1 MSVRDMK
8 KILVVDD
15 ETAILNSLRR
25 VLSNLSYDV
34 LVADSGIKALTLM
47 SEQQVD
53 LVISDM
59 RMPGMDGYELLSH
72 IKTLYPNT
80 VRIILSGYADEKL
93 VMKALLKNIA
103 RTYLFKPWNNQ
114 ELAELIEYLFETEK
128 LLQSNL
134 LSMINNAEDLPTIKS
149 SFSHILS
156 LIDQDAEI
164 AVVAKAITEDQT
176 VVGKILHIANS
187 AFYGLKTGSVM
198 EAIKYLGLKAIR
210 DIVLSTPIMDAFRIS
225 GRHAVIMDRQW
236 NHAFYTNKVLVF
248 LYEKFYRKKLLEI
261 EGNAGLLHNI
271 GCAFLIKHR
280 HADYMAIKKRALQES
295 VFDSDLERENLGFT
309 HCEAG
314 GYLLSWWDLPYPIVE
329 CALYHHTPFD
339 KRIINKELVM
349 SVHLAQ
355 KYACDFILEKPTEG
369 FYPEVYE
376 ALSVDRDKFDWAIS
390 ELKE

>member
-1 MSVRDMK
+1 MK

-15 ETAILNSLRR
+15 EIAILNSLRR
-25 VLSNLSYDV
+25 VLNNLGYGV
-34 LVADSGIKALTLM
+34 LVADSGDKALALM
-47 SEQQVD
+47 SEQQID

-59 RMPGMDGYELLSH
+59 RMPGMDGYELLSRV
-72 IKTLYPNT
+72 KGLYPNT

-103 RTYLFKPWNNQ
+103 RTYLFKPWNNH

-149 SFSHILS
+149 SYSHILS

-176 VVGKILHIANS
+176 MVGKILHIANS

-210 DIVLSTPIMDAFRIS
+210 DIVLSTPIMDLFKMS
-225 GRHAVIMDRQW
+225 GRHADIMDRQW
-236 NHAFYTNKVLVF
+236 CHAFYTNKVLVF
-248 LYEKFYRKKLLEI
+248 LYEKFYRKKLSEI

-280 HADYMAIKKRALQES
+280 YADYMAIRKRAAQES
-295 VFDSDLERENLGFT
+295 VYDNDLERDIFGFT

-329 CALYHHTPFD
+329 CALYHQTPFD

-355 KYACDFILEKPTEG
+355 KYACELIAEQVTEK
-369 FYPEVYE
+369 FFPEVFE
-376 ALSVDRDKFDWAIS
+376 ALSVDRYKFDRAIS
-390 ELKE
+390 ALNE

>member
-1 MSVRDMK
+1 MK

-15 ETAILNSLRR
+15 EMAILNALRR
-25 VLSNLSYDV
+25 ILQNLNYDV
-34 LVADSGIKALTLM
+34 MIADNGIKALELM
-47 SEQQVD
+47 AEQPVD

-59 RMPGMDGYELLSH
+59 RMPGMGGYELLSH
-72 IKTLYPNT
+72 VKDLYPNT
-80 VRIILSGYADEKL
+80 VRIILSGYADEKV

-103 RTYLFKPWNNQ
+103 RTYLFKPWDNTK
-114 ELAELIEYLFETEK
+114 LAELIGYLFDTEK

-149 SFSHILS
+149 SFSQITS

-164 AVVAKAITEDQT
+164 AVVAKAIMEDQA
-176 VVGKILHIANS
+176 VAGKILHIANS
-187 AFYGLKTGSVM
+187 AFYGLKTGSVL

-210 DIVLSTPIMDAFRIS
+210 DIVLSTPIMDLFKAS
-225 GRHAVIMDRQW
+225 GPHAVIMDKQW

-248 LYEKFYRKKLLEI
+248 LYEKFFRKNLPES

-280 HADYMAIKKRALQES
+280 YRDYMSVRKRSSLES
-295 VFDSDLERENLGFT
+295 VIESDLERDTLGFT

-329 CALYHHTPFD
+329 CALYHHAPFD

-349 SVHLAQ
+349 AVHLSQ
-355 KYACDFILEKPTEG
+355 KHATDLMGEKYLEH
-369 FYPEVYE
+369 FYTEVYD
-376 ALSVDRDKFDWAIS
+376 ALSVDQEKFERAIAGIN
-390 ELKE
+390 EP

>member
-1 MSVRDMK
+1 MK
-8 KILVVDD
+8 RIMVVDD

-25 VLSNLSYDV
+25 VLDNLGYEV
-34 LVADSGIKALTLM
+34 LVSDSGAKALLLM
-47 SEQQVD
+47 SEHQID

-59 RMPGMDGYELLSH
+59 RMPGMDGYELLSR
-72 IKTLYPNT
+72 IKDLYPNT

-103 RTYLFKPWNNQ
+103 RTYLFKPWENT

-149 SFSHILS
+149 SYSHILS

-164 AVVAKAITEDQT
+164 SVVAKAIMEDQT

-210 DIVLSTPIMDAFRIS
+210 DIVFSTPIMDTFIVS
-225 GRHAVIMDRQW
+225 GRLAGIMDKQW

-248 LYEKFYRKKLLEI
+248 LYERFFRKKLSEI

-280 HADYMAIKKRALQES
+280 HADYLSIKKRAAQEA
-295 VFDSDLERENLGFT
+295 VFDSDLERDVLGFT

-329 CALYHHTPFD
+329 CALYHHMPFD

-355 KYACDFILEKPTEG
+355 KYACELIAEDVSEK
-369 FYPEVYE
+369 FFPEVFE
-376 ALSVDRDKFDWAIS
+376 ALGINREKFDRAIS
-390 ELKE
+390 ALKE

>member
-1 MSVRDMK
+1 MK

-25 VLSNLSYDV
+25 VLQNLCYEVVS
-34 LVADSGIKALTLM
+34 ADNGIKALELM
-47 SEQQVD
+47 AGQPID

-59 RMPGMDGYELLSH
+59 RMPGMDGYELLSRV
-72 IKTLYPNT
+72 KELYPNT

-103 RTYLFKPWNNQ
+103 RTYLFKPWDNK
-114 ELAELIEYLFETEK
+114 ELAELIGYLFETEN
-128 LLQSNL
+128 LLQCNL

-149 SFSHILS
+149 SYSQILS
-156 LIDQDAEI
+156 KIDQDAEI
-164 AVVAKAITEDQT
+164 AVVAKAITADQT
-176 VVGKILHIANS
+176 VAGKILHIANS

-210 DIVLSTPIMDAFRIS
+210 DIVLSTPIMDAFKVS
-225 GRHAVIMDRQW
+225 GRLVAIMDNQW
-236 NHAFYTNKVLVF
+236 THAFYTNKVLVF
-248 LYEKFYRKKLLEI
+248 LYEKFFRKKLSEI

-280 HADYMAIKKRALQES
+280 HVDYMAIKKRSAQES
-295 VFDSDLERENLGFT
+295 SFDSELERDILGFT

-355 KYACDFILEKPTEG
+355 KYAYDFILEKNMES
-369 FYPEVYE
+369 FFPEVYE
-376 ALSVDRDKFDWAIS
+376 ALSVDKDKFDRAI
-390 ELKE
+390 EDLNE

>member
-1 MSVRDMK
+1 MK

-15 ETAILNSLRR
+15 EIAILNSLRR
-25 VLSNLSYDV
+25 VLNNLGYDV
-34 LVADSGIKALTLM
+34 LVADNGDKALALM
-47 SEQQVD
+47 SEQQID
-53 LVISDM
+53 LVVSDM
-59 RMPGMDGYELLSH
+59 RMPGMDGYELLSR
-72 IKTLYPNT
+72 IKALYPNT

-103 RTYLFKPWNNQ
+103 RTYLFKPWNNH

-134 LSMINNAEDLPTIKS
+134 LSMINNAEELPTIKS
-149 SFSHILS
+149 SYSHILS

-164 AVVAKAITEDQT
+164 AFVAKAITEDQT
-176 VVGKILHIANS
+176 MVGKILHIANS

-210 DIVLSTPIMDAFRIS
+210 DIVLSTPIMDLFKMS
-225 GRHAVIMDRQW
+225 GRYAEVMDRQW
-236 NHAFYTNKVLVF
+236 CHAFYTNKVLVF
-248 LYEKFYRKKLLEI
+248 LYERFYRKKLLEI

-271 GCAFLIKHR
+271 GSAFLIKHR
-280 HADYMAIKKRALQES
+280 YADYTAIRKRAAKES
-295 VFDSDLERENLGFT
+295 VYDSDLEREILGFT

-355 KYACDFILEKPTEG
+355 KYAYDLISEQVTEN
-369 FYPEVYE
+369 FFPEVFE
-376 ALSVDRDKFDWAIS
+376 ALSVDRDKFDREIGALN
-390 ELKE
+390 E